1 MEGRGGNGI
10 IDHGMSLDTIP
21 RDQSSLCMAKKD
33 GNGARVG
40 DKAVGGDAVVLGEV
54 IMTKRL

>member
-21 RDQSSLCMAKKD
+21 RDQSSLCMAKD
-33 GNGARVG
+33 RNGARVG